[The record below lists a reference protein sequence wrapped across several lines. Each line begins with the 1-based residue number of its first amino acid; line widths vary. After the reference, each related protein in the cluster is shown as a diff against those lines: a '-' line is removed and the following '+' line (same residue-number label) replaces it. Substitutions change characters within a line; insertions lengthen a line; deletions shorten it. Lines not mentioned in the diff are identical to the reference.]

1 MEFTVVKFFAYN
13 IRSTVIDDIR
23 MFLVSDLLNQYN
35 TLHHTNKKFKDY
47 LRTDQTKELLENWPK
62 YTRGRNSDL
71 VCQSDEK
78 THDLPN
84 SAVVC
89 QSVKST
95 GHRNSDVQC
104 QSDESFVGE
113 NLHLQNSRGND
124 HWNITGVIR
133 FISFRISTQ
142 GGNNKGYVIC
152 EELLIACLMWADPQ
166 FAISVYTF
174 LKECRE
180 KNNDFLRKEVRH
192 LRTRYIPNDEDSQW
206 TYVLTLKDT
215 PDKIILRSRYVH
227 QTLKGKKIEDE
238 KIYYVKNLPN
248 GHVFK
253 LNAYNNLLPVI
264 QQYDGKAEN
273 MSVFTIPK
281 SSWNADHRHF
291 TSDIRAALKQ
301 TRVDLCWRTDLELDE
316 DIE

>member
-1 MEFTVVKFFAYN
+1 MEFTVVKFFAYD
-13 IRSTVIDDIR
+13 IRSTVIEVERSSTGETRTRLPVR

-35 TLHHTNKKFKDY
+35 MLHHTNKKFKDY
-47 LRTDQTKELLENWPK
+47 LRTDQTKELLQNWPV
-62 YTRGRNSDL
+62 YTRGEDL
-71 VCQSDEK
+71 HPVCQSDE
-78 THDLPN
+78 
-84 SAVVC
+84 
-89 QSVKST
+89 ST
-95 GHRNSDVQC
+95 GLWDIDDVIKYV
-104 QSDESFVGE
+104 SFSKVFGTAS
-113 NLHLQNSRGND
+113 Q
-124 HWNITGVIR
+124 
-133 FISFRISTQ
+133 
-142 GGNNKGYVIC
+142 GYVIC

-180 KNNDFLRKEVRH
+180 KNNDFLKKEVRQLKVINKT

-206 TYVLTLKDT
+206 TYILTLKDT
-215 PDKIILRSRYVH
+215 PDNIILRSRYVH

-248 GHVFK
+248 GYIFK

-264 QQYDGKAEN
+264 DQYGGKSEN
-273 MSVFTIPK
+273 MSTFIIPK

-291 TSDIRAALKQ
+291 TRDIRAALKQ

-316 DIE
+316 DLE

>member
-1 MEFTVVKFFAYN
+1 MEFTVVKFFAYD
-13 IRSTVIDDIR
+13 IRSTVIDSVR

-35 TLHHTNKKFKDY
+35 TLHHTNKKFKQY
-47 LRTDQTKELLENWPK
+47 LENKQTQELLQNWPK

-71 VCQSDEK
+71 VCQTDEK
-78 THDLPN
+78 ILEVRILPL
-84 SAVVC
+84 
-89 QSVKST
+89 
-95 GHRNSDVQC
+95 QC
-104 QSDESFVGE
+104 QSDEKYTGGRNSD
-113 NLHLQNSRGND
+113 LQCQPCTND
-124 HWNITGVIR
+124 SKWNIDGVIKYVT
-133 FISFRISTQ
+133 FSKEFCGAHS
-142 GGNNKGYVIC
+142 GYVIC

>member
-1 MEFTVVKFFAYN
+1 MEFTVVKFFAYD
-13 IRSTVIDDIR
+13 IRSTVIEVERSSTGETRTRLPVR

-35 TLHHTNKKFKDY
+35 MLHHTNKKFKDY
-47 LRTDQTKELLENWPK
+47 LRTDQTKELLQNWPV
-62 YTRGRNSDL
+62 YTRGEDLHL
-71 VCQSDEK
+71 VCQSDE
-78 THDLPN
+78 
-84 SAVVC
+84 
-89 QSVKST
+89 ST
-95 GHRNSDVQC
+95 GLWDIDDVIKYV
-104 QSDESFVGE
+104 SFSKVFGTAS
-113 NLHLQNSRGND
+113 Q
-124 HWNITGVIR
+124 
-133 FISFRISTQ
+133 
-142 GGNNKGYVIC
+142 GYVIC

-180 KNNDFLRKEVRH
+180 KNNDFLKKEVRQLKVINKT

-206 TYVLTLKDT
+206 TYILTLKDT
-215 PDKIILRSRYVH
+215 PDNIILRSRYVH

-248 GHVFK
+248 GYIFK

-264 QQYDGKAEN
+264 DQYGGKSEN
-273 MSVFTIPK
+273 MSTFIIPK

-291 TSDIRAALKQ
+291 TRDIRAALKQ

-316 DIE
+316 DLE

>member
-1 MEFTVVKFFAYN
+1 MEFTVVQFFAYD
-13 IRSTVIDDIR
+13 ISSIVIDDTR

-35 TLHHTNKKFKDY
+35 EKHHRSKNFKAY
-47 LRTDQTKELLENWPK
+47 LQNQQTQELLQNWSK
-62 YTRGRNSDL
+62 YTGGQDPDL
-71 VCQSDEK
+71 
-78 THDLPN
+78 
-84 SAVVC
+84 
-89 QSVKST
+89 
-95 GHRNSDVQC
+95 QC
-104 QSDESFVGE
+104 QSDETYRESESE
-113 NLHLQNSRGND
+113 NSHLQCQSVKRAKLWSID
-124 HWNITGVIR
+124 GVIKYVR
-133 FISFRISTQ
+133 FSKEFCGAHS
-142 GGNNKGYVIC
+142 GYVIC
-152 EELLIACLMWADPQ
+152 EELLIACLMWADPH
-166 FAISVYTF
+166 FAMSVYTF

-180 KNNDFLRKEVRH
+180 KNNDFLRKENKK
-192 LRTRYIPNDEDSQW
+192 LRARYIPDSRKYQW

-215 PDKIILRSRYVH
+215 PDNIILRSRYVH

-264 QQYDGKAEN
+264 LQYGGRRKN
-273 MSVFTIPK
+273 MSTFIIPK

-291 TSDIRAALKQ
+291 TRDIRAALKQ

>member
-13 IRSTVIDDIR
+13 IRSTVIDSVR

-35 TLHHTNKKFKDY
+35 ENHNTNKQFYKY
-47 LRTDQTKELLENWPK
+47 LQNQQTQELLIS
-62 YTRGRNSDL
+62 R
-71 VCQSDEK
+71 QK

-89 QSVKST
+89 QSDEKYT
-95 GHRNSDVQC
+95 GGQDPDLQC
-104 QSDESFVGE
+104 QSDKTTG
-113 NLHLQNSRGND
+113 LWD
-124 HWNITGVIR
+124 IDGVIKYV
-133 FISFRISTQ
+133 SFSKVFGTASQ
-142 GGNNKGYVIC
+142 GYVIC
-152 EELLIACLMWADPQ
+152 EELLIACLMWADPV
-166 FAISVYTF
+166 FAWDVYTF

-180 KNNDFLRKEVRH
+180 KNNDFLKKEVRQLKVINKT

-206 TYVLTLKDT
+206 TYILTLKDT
-215 PDKIILRSRYVH
+215 PDNIILRSRYVH

-248 GHVFK
+248 GYIFK

-264 QQYDGKAEN
+264 DQYGGKSEN
-273 MSVFTIPK
+273 MSTFIIPK
-281 SSWNADHRHF
+281 ASWNADHRHF
-291 TSDIRAALKQ
+291 TRDIRAALKQ

-316 DIE
+316 DIEDIE

>member
-1 MEFTVVKFFAYN
+1 MDFTVVKFFAYD

-35 TLHHTNKKFKDY
+35 TLHHTNKTFKHY
-47 LRTDQTKELLENWPK
+47 LENQQAQELLQNWPSFV
-62 YTRGRNSDL
+62 GRNSDL
-71 VCQSDEK
+71 Q
-78 THDLPN
+78 T
-84 SAVVC
+84 
-89 QSVKST
+89 
-95 GHRNSDVQC
+95 
-104 QSDESFVGE
+104 
-113 NLHLQNSRGND
+113 SRGND

-180 KNNDFLRKEVRH
+180 KNNDFLMKENKK
-192 LRTRYIPNDEDSQW
+192 LRTRYIPDSSKYQW

-215 PDKIILRSRYVH
+215 PDNIILRSRYVH

-238 KIYYVKNLPN
+238 RIYYVKNLPN

-264 QQYDGKAEN
+264 QQYGGRRKN
-273 MSVFTIPK
+273 MSTFIIPK
-281 SSWNADHRHF
+281 SSWNADHRYF
-291 TSDIRAALKQ
+291 TRDIRAALKQ

-316 DIE
+316 DIEE

>member
-35 TLHHTNKKFKDY
+35 EKHGTNKKFKDY
-47 LRTDQTKELLENWPK
+47 LRIDQTKELLENWPK
-62 YTRGRNSDL
+62 YTRGEDL
-71 VCQSDEK
+71 
-78 THDLPN
+78 HP
-84 SAVVC
+84 VC

-95 GHRNSDVQC
+95 GLWDI
-104 QSDESFVGE
+104 D
-113 NLHLQNSRGND
+113 
-124 HWNITGVIR
+124 GVIKYV
-133 FISFRISTQ
+133 SFSMVFGTANQ
-142 GGNNKGYVIC
+142 GYVIC

-281 SSWNADHRHF
+281 SSWNADHRYF
-291 TSDIRAALKQ
+291 TRDIRAALKQ

-316 DIE
+316 DIEE

>member
-1 MEFTVVKFFAYN
+1 MDFTVVKFFAYD
-13 IRSTVIDDIR
+13 IRSTVIDSVR

-47 LRTDQTKELLENWPK
+47 LRTDQTKELLENWPV
-62 YTRGRNSDL
+62 YTGGEDL
-71 VCQSDEK
+71 HLQCQSDEK

-89 QSVKST
+89 QSAKST
-95 GHRNSDVQC
+95 GLWSID
-104 QSDESFVGE
+104 
-113 NLHLQNSRGND
+113 
-124 HWNITGVIR
+124 GVIKYVT
-133 FISFRISTQ
+133 FSKEFCGAHS
-142 GGNNKGYVIC
+142 GYIIC
-152 EELLIACLMWADPQ
+152 EELLIASLMWADPQ

-180 KNNDFLRKEVRH
+180 KNNDFLKKEVRH
-192 LRTRYIPNDEDSQW
+192 LKVINKTLRTRYIPNDEDSQW

-253 LNAYNNLLPVI
+253 LNAYNNLFPVI

-281 SSWNADHRHF
+281 SSWNADHRYF
-291 TSDIRAALKQ
+291 TRDIRAALKQ

>member
-1 MEFTVVKFFAYN
+1 MEFTVVKFFAYD
-13 IRSTVIDDIR
+13 IRSTVIDSVR

-35 TLHHTNKKFKDY
+35 MMHHTNKKFKQY
-47 LRTDQTKELLENWPK
+47 LENKQTQELLQNWPK

-71 VCQSDEK
+71 VCQSDEMY
-78 THDLPN
+78 
-84 SAVVC
+84 
-89 QSVKST
+89 
-95 GHRNSDVQC
+95 R
-104 QSDESFVGE
+104 ESEGQDPDSHYPIE
-113 NLHLQNSRGND
+113 NETKWSID
-124 HWNITGVIR
+124 GVIKYV
-133 FISFRISTQ
+133 SFSKVFGTASQ
-142 GGNNKGYVIC
+142 GYVIC

-180 KNNDFLRKEVRH
+180 KNNDFLQKEVRQLKTINKT

>member
-35 TLHHTNKKFKDY
+35 TLHHTNKKFYHY
-47 LRTDQTKELLENWPK
+47 LENRQTQELLISRFN
-62 YTRGRNSDL
+62 N
-71 VCQSDEK
+71 
-78 THDLPN
+78 
-84 SAVVC
+84 
-89 QSVKST
+89 T

-104 QSDESFVGE
+104 QTDEKYTGGE
-113 NLHLQNSRGND
+113 DLHLQCQPCTND
-124 HWNITGVIR
+124 SKWNIDGVIKYVT
-133 FISFRISTQ
+133 FSKEFCGAHS
-142 GGNNKGYVIC
+142 GYVIC
-152 EELLIACLMWADPQ
+152 EELLIACLMWTDPV
-166 FAISVYTF
+166 FAWDVYTF

-281 SSWNADHRHF
+281 SSWNADHRYF
-291 TSDIRAALKQ
+291 TRDIRAALKQ

>member
-13 IRSTVIDDIR
+13 IRSTVIYDTR

-35 TLHHTNKKFKDY
+35 TLHHTNKQFYKY
-47 LRTDQTKELLENWPK
+47 LQNQQTRELLTSRQK
-62 YTRGRNSDL
+62 IL
-71 VCQSDEK
+71 
-78 THDLPN
+78 DLPN
-84 SAVVC
+84 SAV
-89 QSVKST
+89 
-95 GHRNSDVQC
+95 QC
-104 QSDESFVGE
+104 QSDEKCRECFVGQDSD
-113 NLHLQNSRGND
+113 LQNPRGNE
-124 HWNITGVIR
+124 HWSIDGVIKYV
-133 FISFRISTQ
+133 SFSKEFC
-142 GGNNKGYVIC
+142 GAHSGYVIC
-152 EELLIACLMWADPQ
+152 EELLIDCLMWIDRE
-166 FAISVYTF
+166 FVWDVYTF

-180 KNNDFLRKEVRH
+180 KNNDFLMKENKK
-192 LRTRYIPNDEDSQW
+192 LRTRYIPDSSKYQW

-215 PDKIILRSRYVH
+215 PDNIILRSRYVH

-264 QQYDGKAEN
+264 QQYGGRRKN
-273 MSVFTIPK
+273 MSVFIIPK

-316 DIE
+316 DID

>member
-1 MEFTVVKFFAYN
+1 MEFTVVQFFAYD
-13 IRSTVIDDIR
+13 IRSTVIDDTR

-35 TLHHTNKKFKDY
+35 TLHHTNKQFY
-47 LRTDQTKELLENWPK
+47 HYLENK
-62 YTRGRNSDL
+62 QTQSLLISRINNTRPRNSEV

-78 THDLPN
+78 YTGGEDLHLQ
-84 SAVVC
+84 C
-89 QSVKST
+89 QSVKTT
-95 GHRNSDVQC
+95 GLWDI
-104 QSDESFVGE
+104 D
-113 NLHLQNSRGND
+113 
-124 HWNITGVIR
+124 GVIKYV
-133 FISFRISTQ
+133 SFSKTFGTANQ
-142 GGNNKGYVIC
+142 GYVIC
-152 EELLIACLMWADPQ
+152 EELLIACLMWADPV
-166 FAISVYTF
+166 FAWDVYTF

-180 KNNDFLRKEVRH
+180 KNNDFLRKENKK
-192 LRTRYIPNDEDSQW
+192 LRTRYIPDSSKYQW

-215 PDKIILRSRYVH
+215 PDNIILRSRYVH

-264 QQYDGKAEN
+264 QQYGGRRKN
-273 MSVFTIPK
+273 MSVFIIPK

-291 TSDIRAALKQ
+291 TRDIRAALKQ

-316 DIE
+316 DIEE

>member
-1 MEFTVVKFFAYN
+1 MDFTVVKFFAYD
-13 IRSTVIDDIR
+13 IRSTIINDIR

-35 TLHHTNKKFKDY
+35 TLHHMNKVFKAY
-47 LRTDQTKELLENWPK
+47 LQNQQTQELLENWPK
-62 YTRGRNSDL
+62 YTRGQDP
-71 VCQSDEK
+71 D
-78 THDLPN
+78 P
-84 SAVVC
+84 VC

-95 GHRNSDVQC
+95 GLWDI
-104 QSDESFVGE
+104 D
-113 NLHLQNSRGND
+113 
-124 HWNITGVIR
+124 GVIKYV
-133 FISFRISTQ
+133 SFSKTFGTASQ
-142 GGNNKGYVIC
+142 GYVIC
-152 EELLIACLMWADPQ
+152 EELLIACLMWADSQ

-281 SSWNADHRHF
+281 SSWNADHRYF
-291 TSDIRAALKQ
+291 TRDIRAALKQ

-316 DIE
+316 DIEE

>member
-1 MEFTVVKFFAYN
+1 MDFTVVKFFAYD
-13 IRSTVIDDIR
+13 IRSTVIDSVR

-35 TLHHTNKKFKDY
+35 EKHGTNKQFYHY
-47 LRTDQTKELLENWPK
+47 LRNQQTQELLERWPSNFDHP
-62 YTRGRNSDL
+62 NSDE
-71 VCQSDEK
+71 Q
-78 THDLPN
+78 T
-84 SAVVC
+84 
-89 QSVKST
+89 T
-95 GHRNSDVQC
+95 GVFWD
-104 QSDESFVGE
+104 
-113 NLHLQNSRGND
+113 
-124 HWNITGVIR
+124 ITGVIKYV
-133 FISFRISTQ
+133 SFSINTQ
-142 GGNNKGYVIC
+142 GGVNKGYVIC

-166 FAISVYTF
+166 FAISVYRF

-215 PDKIILRSRYVH
+215 RDKIILRSRYVH

-281 SSWNADHRHF
+281 SSWNADHRYF
-291 TSDIRAALKQ
+291 TRDIRAALKQ

-316 DIE
+316 DIEDNAE

>member
-13 IRSTVIDDIR
+13 IRSTVIYDTR

-35 TLHHTNKKFKDY
+35 TLHHTNKQFYKY
-47 LRTDQTKELLENWPK
+47 LQNQQTRELLTSRQK
-62 YTRGRNSDL
+62 IL
-71 VCQSDEK
+71 
-78 THDLPN
+78 DLPN
-84 SAVVC
+84 SAV
-89 QSVKST
+89 
-95 GHRNSDVQC
+95 QC
-104 QSDESFVGE
+104 QSDEKCRECFVGQDSD
-113 NLHLQNSRGND
+113 LQNPRGNE
-124 HWNITGVIR
+124 HWSIDGVIKYV
-133 FISFRISTQ
+133 SFSKEFC
-142 GGNNKGYVIC
+142 GAHSGYVIC
-152 EELLIACLMWADPQ
+152 EELLIDCLMWIDRE
-166 FAISVYTF
+166 FAWDVYTF

-180 KNNDFLRKEVRH
+180 KNNDFLMKENKK
-192 LRTRYIPNDEDSQW
+192 LRTRYIPDSSKYQW

-215 PDKIILRSRYVH
+215 PDNIILRSRYVH

-264 QQYDGKAEN
+264 QQYGGRRKN
-273 MSVFTIPK
+273 MSVFIIPK

-291 TSDIRAALKQ
+291 TRDIRAALKQ

>member
-1 MEFTVVKFFAYN
+1 MKFTVVKFFTYD
-13 IRSTVIDDIR
+13 IRSTVIDSVR

-35 TLHHTNKKFKDY
+35 TLHHTNKVFKAY
-47 LRTDQTKELLENWPK
+47 LQNQQTQELLENWPK
-62 YTRGRNSDL
+62 YTGGQDPDL
-71 VCQSDEK
+71 ECQPC
-78 THDLPN
+78 T
-84 SAVVC
+84 
-89 QSVKST
+89 
-95 GHRNSDVQC
+95 
-104 QSDESFVGE
+104 
-113 NLHLQNSRGND
+113 ND
-124 HWNITGVIR
+124 SKWNIDGVIMYV
-133 FISFRISTQ
+133 SFSKVFC
-142 GGNNKGYVIC
+142 GAHSGYVIC

-180 KNNDFLRKEVRH
+180 KNNDFLKKEVRQLKTINKT

-227 QTLKGKKIEDE
+227 QSLKGKKIEDE
-238 KIYYVKNLPN
+238 KSNAKRVASCLRQLYYVKNLPN

-281 SSWNADHRHF
+281 SSWNADHRYF
-291 TSDIRAALKQ
+291 TRDIRAALQQ

-316 DIE
+316 DLE

>member
-1 MEFTVVKFFAYN
+1 M
-13 IRSTVIDDIR
+13 
-23 MFLVSDLLNQYN
+23 
-35 TLHHTNKKFKDY
+35 
-47 LRTDQTKELLENWPK
+47 
-62 YTRGRNSDL
+62 
-71 VCQSDEK
+71 CQSEGQDPDP
-78 THDLPN
+78 HYPI
-84 SAVVC
+84 
-89 QSVKST
+89 
-95 GHRNSDVQC
+95 
-104 QSDESFVGE
+104 E
-113 NLHLQNSRGND
+113 NETKWSIDGIIKYVTFSKAIYGINR
-124 HWNITGVIR
+124 
-133 FISFRISTQ
+133 
-142 GGNNKGYVIC
+142 GYVIC
-152 EELLIACLMWADPQ
+152 EELLIACLMWVDPM
-166 FAISVYTF
+166 FAWDVYTF

-281 SSWNADHRHF
+281 SSWNADHRYF
-291 TSDIRAALKQ
+291 TRDIRAALKQ

>member
-1 MEFTVVKFFAYN
+1 MEFTVVKFFAYD
-13 IRSTVIDDIR
+13 IRSTVIDDTR

-35 TLHHTNKKFKDY
+35 TLHHMNKTFKHY
-47 LRTDQTKELLENWPK
+47 LENQQAQELLQNWPSFV
-62 YTRGRNSDL
+62 GRNSDL
-71 VCQSDEK
+71 QTS
-78 THDLPN
+78 
-84 SAVVC
+84 
-89 QSVKST
+89 
-95 GHRNSDVQC
+95 R
-104 QSDESFVGE
+104 E
-113 NLHLQNSRGND
+113 NE
-124 HWNITGVIR
+124 HWDITGVIR

-180 KNNDFLRKEVRH
+180 KNNDFLQKEVRQLKTINKT

-281 SSWNADHRHF
+281 SSWNADHTHF
-291 TSDIRAALKQ
+291 TNDIRAALKQ

-316 DIE
+316 DIEE

>member
-1 MEFTVVKFFAYN
+1 MKFTVVKFFAYD
-13 IRSTVIDDIR
+13 IRSTVINSTR

-35 TLHHTNKKFKDY
+35 EKHGTNKKFYKY
-47 LRTDQTKELLENWPK
+47 LQNQQTRELLTSRQK
-62 YTRGRNSDL
+62 IL
-71 VCQSDEK
+71 
-78 THDLPN
+78 DLPN
-84 SAVVC
+84 SAVQY
-89 QSVKST
+89 QSGT
-95 GHRNSDVQC
+95 
-104 QSDESFVGE
+104 
-113 NLHLQNSRGND
+113 ND
-124 HWNITGVIR
+124 SKWDMDSVIKYVT
-133 FISFRISTQ
+133 FSKEFCGAHS
-142 GGNNKGYVIC
+142 GYVIC

-180 KNNDFLRKEVRH
+180 KNNDFLMKENKK
-192 LRTRYIPNDEDSQW
+192 LRTRYIPDSSKYQW

-215 PDKIILRSRYVH
+215 PDNIILRSRYVH

-264 QQYDGKAEN
+264 QQYGGRRKN
-273 MSVFTIPK
+273 MSVFIIPK

-316 DIE
+316 DID

>member
-1 MEFTVVKFFAYN
+1 MEFTVVKFFVYD
-13 IRSTVIDDIR
+13 IRSTVIDDTR

-35 TLHHTNKKFKDY
+35 TLHHTNKRFKHY
-47 LRTDQTKELLENWPK
+47 LENQQAQELLQNWPSFV
-62 YTRGRNSDL
+62 GRNSDL
-71 VCQSDEK
+71 QTS
-78 THDLPN
+78 
-84 SAVVC
+84 
-89 QSVKST
+89 
-95 GHRNSDVQC
+95 R
-104 QSDESFVGE
+104 E
-113 NLHLQNSRGND
+113 NE
-124 HWNITGVIR
+124 HWDITGVIR

-180 KNNDFLRKEVRH
+180 KNNDFLQKEVRQLKTINKT

-215 PDKIILRSRYVH
+215 PDNIILRSRYVH

-291 TSDIRAALKQ
+291 TRDIRDALKQ

-316 DIE
+316 DIEDNVE

>member
-13 IRSTVIDDIR
+13 IRSTVIEVERSSTGETCTRLPVR

-35 TLHHTNKKFKDY
+35 EKHGTNKQFYHY
-47 LRTDQTKELLENWPK
+47 LRNQQTQELLERWPSNFDHP
-62 YTRGRNSDL
+62 NSDE
-71 VCQSDEK
+71 Q
-78 THDLPN
+78 T
-84 SAVVC
+84 
-89 QSVKST
+89 T
-95 GHRNSDVQC
+95 GVFWD
-104 QSDESFVGE
+104 
-113 NLHLQNSRGND
+113 
-124 HWNITGVIR
+124 ITGVIKYV
-133 FISFRISTQ
+133 SFSINTQ
-142 GGNNKGYVIC
+142 GGVNKGYVIC

-166 FAISVYTF
+166 FAISVYRF